1 MATAEYAELRP
12 LLFSI
17 AYRMV
22 GSAGEA
28 EDIVQEAFLRLHRRE
43 GEPVESARA
52 WLTAV
57 VTRLAIDHLRSAR
70 VQREAYVGPWLPEP
84 IATDADPAVRAEQDD
99 SLSIAFIAVLERL
112 SPVERAVFL
121 LREVFD
127 YGYGEIAE
135 IVGKSEDNCRQI
147 FTRARRHVEAERP
160 RFVVSRSEQEELT
173 ERFLAAAQNGDVD
186 GLASLLA
193 QDAVA
198 YTDGGGKAR
207 AASQAIRGV
216 RAVARFIALIAGRA
230 EPGTTIRAADING
243 RPGRILI
250 DPAGRP
256 IGALVLDVADG
267 AISRVD
273 LVVNPDKLT
282 RLAA

>member
-1 MATAEYAELRP
+1 VEDYAELRP

-28 EDIVQEAFLRLHRRE
+28 EDLVQEAFLRFHRRE
-43 GEPVESARA
+43 GEPVESARG
-52 WLTAV
+52 WLTTV

-84 IATDADPAVRAEQDD
+84 IATEPGPAEQAEQDD

-147 FTRARRHVEAERP
+147 FTRARKHVETERP
-160 RFVVSRSEQEELT
+160 RFVVSRRQQEELT
-173 ERFLAAAQNGDVD
+173 ERFIAAAQNGDVD
-186 GLASLLA
+186 DLATMLA

-207 AASQAIRGV
+207 AASRPVHG
-216 RAVARFIALIAGRA
+216 AVGIARFMALIATRA
-230 EPGTTIRAADING
+230 EPGMEIRAADING
-243 RPGRILI
+243 RPGRVLL
-250 DPAGRP
+250 DATGTA

-267 AISRVD
+267 AIRRVD
-273 LVVNPDKLT
+273 FVVNPDKLA
-282 RLAA
+282 RVFA